1 MIRHLKAL
9 GADHGLII
17 DAPILELLG
26 INEHTPLHIST
37 DGEALIIR
45 PVRSPA
51 LPDPAA
57 EEARAAEHR
66 VRLQAIAERLMDQH
80 ADTFRKLAQ

>member
-9 GADHGLII
+9 GADRGLII
-17 DAPILELLG
+17 EAPILELLG
-26 INEHTPLHIST
+26 IDERTPLHIST

-51 LPDPAA
+51 QPDAPPDD
-57 EEARAAEHR
+57 ARAAEHR
-66 VRLQAIAERLMDQH
+66 ARLLAIAERLMDQH
-80 ADTFRKLAQ
+80 DDTFRKLAQ